1 MTTSMFL
8 GVVVN
13 SSNAPLSI
21 TEIRPIDT
29 SRPLTRLFRVNRNI
43 VWSAT
48 SPATAASATANTT
61 ATGNGNIARSVKYQ
75 VA

>member
-1 MTTSMFL
+1 MFL

-13 SSNAPLSI
+13 SSSAPLSI
-21 TEIRPIDT
+21 TEIRPIET
-29 SRPLTRLFRVNRNI
+29 SSPLTRLLRVNRNNA
-43 VWSAT
+43 WSAI
-48 SPATAASATANTT
+48 SPATAASATASTT